1 MSEKDA
7 KHWRKLA
14 GLFPPSDEQ
23 REKACLLYQQF
34 IKGNAWALSQEEI
47 LELEL
52 PVIFDFYYRLALF
65 TTPGR
70 VYSRKQSP
78 NWFAAM
84 HVYQID
90 LREIS
95 GWLGL
100 LKLAPLFSH
109 QAVAIEPFCLCA
121 GGGSRLVTSHI
132 SLDEMLHS
140 RELEAHN
147 ISLED
152 FLPLVFEALRRL
164 KIAIGFILYP
174 FVSSKAIA
182 CQRKSEIFQQ
192 EEIDESRFFNF
203 EHPDAAEYLTRICE
217 HYARSYGFDFVYY
230 DFSSLPD
237 LPVELWQR
245 LETQSRIT
253 PSFAV
258 LGGPSMPFHQMPPYL
273 LQLSADNLPLSKIK
287 IKDVPESILPLI
299 CFLGMYTSIYPCL
312 LTCHQQEYFSQTL
325 IETHSSLPVFD
336 RRHNCYERNHYTV
349 WVWGS
354 KHRIAILL
362 AVWEDQEAME
372 IDLSE
377 WIRGDSFYQQIIW
390 TFEDQCLRFTSDELV
405 STTKIVFNDM
415 KASQAR
421 VVLINV

>member
-1 MSEKDA
+1 
-7 KHWRKLA
+7 
-14 GLFPPSDEQ
+14 
-23 REKACLLYQQF
+23 
-34 IKGNAWALSQEEI
+34 
-47 LELEL
+47 
-52 PVIFDFYYRLALF
+52 
-65 TTPGR
+65 
-70 VYSRKQSP
+70 
-78 NWFAAM
+78 M

-121 GGGSRLVTSHI
+121 GGDSRLVTSHI
-132 SLDEMLHS
+132 SLDETLHS
-140 RELEAHN
+140 SELKEHGM
-147 ISLED
+147 SLED
-152 FLPLVFEALRRL
+152 FLPLIFEALRRL

-174 FVSSKAIA
+174 FVSAKAIA
-182 CQRKSEIFQQ
+182 CEKRPEIFQ
-192 EEIDESRFFNF
+192 EEEVDESRFFNF
-203 EHPDAAEYLTRICE
+203 AHADASGYLTRICE
-217 HYARSYGFDFVYY
+217 HYARTYGFDFVYY
-230 DFSSLPD
+230 DFSCMPD
-237 LPVELWQR
+237 LPVELWQT

-273 LQLSADNLPLSKIK
+273 LQLSSDNLPLSKIK
-287 IKDVPESILPLI
+287 LSDVPESILPLI

-312 LTCHQQEYFSQTL
+312 LSCHQQEYFAQTV

-336 RRHNCYERNHYTV
+336 RKHNCYERNNYTV

-390 TFEDQCLRFTSDELV
+390 TFQDQCLRFSSDELV
-405 STTKIVFNDM
+405 STTKIVFNDI

-421 VVLINV
+421 VVLINI